1 MIIFLLIIIFII
13 IIKNFFA
20 ECDNED
26 IRISDLNE
34 WLPNSQL
41 FKMDKIFMKHSIEV
55 REPYLSKNFVN
66 EGIKNSILSN
76 LSLTSDKIEFRKIA
90 LSDGFPVE
98 LMQKKKLSFTNS
110 LNNQIELITEIKE
123 KIRDNK
129 SLLLN
134 FFKEEFI
141 NEIILLKNQNVMNL
155 KRIFI
160 IGSFI
165 AWVENN
171 NKYLKI

>member
-1 MIIFLLIIIFII
+1 MVFLL
-13 IIKNFFA
+13 
-20 ECDNED
+20 
-26 IRISDLNE
+26 
-34 WLPNSQL
+34 
-41 FKMDKIFMKHSIEV
+41 
-55 REPYLSKNFVN
+55 
-66 EGIKNSILSN
+66 N
-76 LSLTSDKIEFRKIA
+76 LCR
-90 LSDGFPVE
+90 
-98 LMQKKKLSFTNS
+98 KKKLSFTNS

>member
-1 MIIFLLIIIFII
+1 M
-13 IIKNFFA
+13 
-20 ECDNED
+20 
-26 IRISDLNE
+26 
-34 WLPNSQL
+34 
-41 FKMDKIFMKHSIEV
+41 
-55 REPYLSKNFVN
+55 
-66 EGIKNSILSN
+66 SN